1 MAMEYFTKWAE
12 AVPLWKAIGGV
23 VANFI
28 KENIIARIRVPHRT
42 INDNGTP
49 FANSDVRKMLKFYQ
63 VKNHRLTPYYT
74 QGNGQAKAINKV
86 LIKIISKMSQM
97 YTRGWVMHLPNALW
111 AYRKSPESATGFSP
125 FYLIY
130 GIEAM
135 SPAKVMIPS
144 LGVMQIQGKEKE
156 EEAFTAER
164 CEYLE
169 GLDERWEEAQEHSR
183 RYRQRMT
190 KAYGRMT
197 KERVFAEGQLVL
209 RVARYGRTI

>member
-1 MAMEYFTKWAE
+1 MEYFTKWAE
-12 AVPLWKAIGGV
+12 AVPLWKATGGV

-28 KENIIARIRVPHRT
+28 KENIIVRIRVPHRI

-49 FANSDVRKMLKFYQ
+49 FANSDVRKMLEFYQ
-63 VKNHRLTPYYT
+63 VKHHRLSPYYT

-86 LIKIISKMSQM
+86 LIKIISKMSQV
-97 YTRGWVMHLPNALW
+97 YTSGWATHLPDALW
-111 AYRKSPESATGFSP
+111 AYRKSLESATGFSP
-125 FYLIY
+125 FSLIY
-130 GIEAM
+130 GTEAV
-135 SPAKVMIPS
+135 SPAKVMTPS
-144 LGVMQIQGKEKE
+144 LRVMQIQGKEKE

-169 GLDERWEEAQEHSR
+169 GLDERREEAQEHSR